1 MAANCFTPIR
11 GKRVRATLVD
21 SCGTAPAALTAASQV
36 TSSGFITVQYE
47 FDYQA
52 GTELVQLNADG
63 QMCINDRTCDQFKRI
78 PVTIDF
84 CNVDPDMLSAIT
96 GMPVE
101 VDGSGITQ
109 GIRIQEGLACNQF
122 ALELWTGTTGQAAC
136 PLTNDVQLAT
146 EGGAGLTSFTLTAV
160 MPGYA
165 SATTASI
172 PAAST
177 AATVQAALE
186 GLDGIDPGDV
196 VVTGATSGPYTITF
210 VGRYAG
216 LDIPL
221 MTATPT
227 GGSGT
232 LVVTTVT
239 NGGTIVGTGNFGY
252 MLTPFLRNGTLQSFT
267 FGNAV
272 TTFQVK
278 AWTSAGSN
286 WGVGPYN
293 VIAQGA
299 AGVPSALKTA
309 IGPFQHALLRA
320 TTVPPPAAVCGLAA
334 MPAAATPA
342 A

>member
-1 MAANCFTPIR
+1 MAANCFSPIR

-21 SCGTAPAALTAASQV
+21 SCGTAPAANTAASQV

-101 VDGSGITQ
+101 VDGAGVTQ

-122 ALELWTGTTGQAAC
+122 GLELWTGTTGAAAC
-136 PLTNDVQLAT
+136 PLTNQVDTLT
-146 EGGAGLTSFTLTAV
+146 EGGSGLTSFTLTISAV
-160 MPGYA
+160 GMTTV
-165 SATTASI
+165 TTASI

-177 AATVQAALE
+177 AAAVQTIIQNAINAA
-186 GLDGIDPGDV
+186 GIGDV
-196 VVTGATSGPYTITF
+196 AVTGATSGPYTVTF
-210 VGRYAG
+210 TGELAG
-216 LDIPL
+216 KAVTV
-221 MTATPT
+221 TATPT

-232 LVVTTVT
+232 LTVAVVTA
-239 NGGTIVGTGNFGY
+239 GGTVAVNGVFGY
-252 MLTPFLRNGTLQSFT
+252 VLTPFLKNGTLQSFT

-286 WGVGPYN
+286 WGAGPYN
-293 VIAQGA
+293 VIAQGS
-299 AGVPSALKTA
+299 AGVPSALKTP
-309 IGPFQHALLRA
+309 IGAFQHALLRA
-320 TTVPPPAAVCGLAA
+320 TTVPPPAAACGLQA
-334 MPAAATPA
+334 MPAAPTA
-342 A
+342 AA